1 MTISSGVMRHV
12 CVLKRATSSADD
24 VGQPIKTWNTLE
36 TFWARVLSFP
46 VGEQLIGEQ
55 TGAYMNYTITT
66 RKTTAAPGDRIET
79 EGHTIEIRSVG
90 IKDFIDGLEAT
101 IEGVERVA

>member
-1 MTISSGVMRHV
+1 M
-12 CVLKRATSSADD
+12 KRATSSADD
-24 VGQPIKTWNTLE
+24 VGQPIKTYNTIE

-66 RKTTAAPGDRIET
+66 RKTTAEPGDRIET

-90 IKDFIDGLEAT
+90 IRDFIDGLEAT
-101 IEGVERVA
+101 IEGVERVS

>member
-1 MTISSGVMRHV
+1 MIDSGVMRHV
-12 CVLKRATSSADD
+12 CVLKRPTSSADD
-24 VGQPIKTWNTLE
+24 VGQPIKTYNTIE

-66 RKTTAAPGDRIET
+66 RKTTAEPGDRIET

-90 IKDFIDGLEAT
+90 IRDFIDGLEAT
-101 IEGVERVA
+101 IEGVERVS

>member
-1 MTISSGVMRHV
+1 MIDSGVMRHV
-12 CVLKRATSSADD
+12 CVLKRSTSSADD

>member
-1 MTISSGVMRHV
+1 MTSSGVMRHV
-12 CVLKRATSSADD
+12 CVLKRATFSSDD
-24 VGQPIKTWNTLE
+24 VGQPIKTWNTIE

-46 VGEQLIGEQ
+46 VAEQIIGEQ

-66 RKTTAAPGDRIET
+66 RKTSATPGDRIET

-90 IKDFIDGLEAT
+90 IKNFIDGIEAT
-101 IEGVERVA
+101 IEGVERVS